1 MVSKLILS
9 ALLVLG
15 SASVAFAQAA
25 DYIIGPQ
32 DVLTITVWNQI
43 GLSGKFSVE
52 TDGTFTFPLIGRLK
66 AGGLTLREVEHA
78 LKQRLADGFFR
89 NPQVSAAIE
98 QYRSQRIFIVGEV
111 RQPGAYPLTGDMTLI
126 EALARAGSMSATAG
140 EAAIIV
146 RPPAGASVAAPM
158 LPTLAPGA
166 DVTRVDIKDLQG
178 GSPGS
183 NVMLRDGDTVFVP
196 RAESVYVFGHVKNPG
211 SYAIQKDT
219 TVLQALS
226 LAGGVTDRASTS
238 RIKVVRLVGTEKVE
252 IKIKLNE
259 VVHPGDT
266 VLVPERLF

>member
-1 MVSKLILS
+1 MLLLS
-9 ALLVLG
+9 AR
-15 SASVAFAQAA
+15 AVAAQAL
-25 DYIIGPQ
+25 DYVVGPQ
-32 DVLTITVWNQI
+32 DVLTITVWNQAN
-43 GLSGKFSVE
+43 LSGKFSVE
-52 TDGTFTFPLIGRLK
+52 TDGTFTFPLIGRVK

-126 EALARAGSMSATAG
+126 EALARAGSMTATAG
-140 EAAIIV
+140 GEAIIV
-146 RPPAGASVAAPM
+146 RPPAGIPVAAPL
-158 LPTLAPGA
+158 LPNVAPGA
-166 DVTRVDIKDLQG
+166 EVTRVDIKDLQI

-183 NVMLRDGDTVFVP
+183 NIMLRDGDTIFLP

-211 SYAIQKDT
+211 SYAVLRDT

-226 LAGGVTDRASTS
+226 LAGGVTERASTS
-238 RIKVVRLVGTEKVE
+238 RIKVVRLVGAEKVE

-259 VVHPGDT
+259 TVHPGDT
-266 VLVPERLF
+266 ILVPERFF